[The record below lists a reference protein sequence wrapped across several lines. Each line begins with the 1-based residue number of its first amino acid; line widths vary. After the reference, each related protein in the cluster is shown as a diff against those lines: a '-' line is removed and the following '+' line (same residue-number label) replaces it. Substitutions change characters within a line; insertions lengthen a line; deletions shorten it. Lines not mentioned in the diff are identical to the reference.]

1 MWETQQEAENGILKA
16 PNLDVAPKQRWS
28 HQRGRKRVQAS
39 VHFIKRVLD
48 CHNRKCVLQELYFC
62 IFFYFHCTKVGNGY
76 KKNANSLLRTC
87 LYRNRNL
94 SNHANDAVYHCSFLQ
109 CFNLL
114 SCIYRLFSE
123 ATVFVLQHI
132 RLLHVS
138 HHIYCF
144 HNQSSGSKQV
154 ITCVFSFGMYFIH
167 GKSDFFF
174 WLIKSTAIQRSL
186 VTPVL
191 DQFSCGD

>member
-16 PNLDVAPKQRWS
+16 PNLDVEPKQLWS
-28 HQRGRKRVQAS
+28 HQRSRKRVQAS

-62 IFFYFHCTKVGNGY
+62 IFFIFTAPKLVMDK
-76 KKNANSLLRTC
+76 KKNANSLLRTS

-94 SNHANDAVYHCSFLQ
+94 SNHANDAIYHSFLQ

-114 SCIYRLFSE
+114 LYIYRLFSE
-123 ATVFVLQHI
+123 ATVFFLQHI
-132 RLLHVS
+132 KLPHVS
-138 HHIYCF
+138 HQMYCF
-144 HNQSSGSKQV
+144 HNQSSGSIQV
-154 ITCVFSFGMYFIH
+154 ITCVFSFGMYFTH
-167 GKSDFFF
+167 GKSNFF
-174 WLIKSTAIQRSL
+174 WLIKSTAIHGSL